1 MTEELNQVQDDM
13 TTNSNESVVEDDDL
27 FGDYDASLNEEIP
40 SDFDDEG
47 NQTSEEVPTQENEGN
62 TQQVV
67 SSHENTPFLKVKY
80 NKEEKDLT
88 QEEAI
93 TYAQKGMNYDNILGK
108 YNALKEQEGTLS
120 ELSKL
125 AERANMSTNDLLTY
139 LGNQWA
145 EHELD
150 NEVNAL
156 KEKYPQSDESLLI
169 ELAKSHIASRTN
181 LASQQKQETANA
193 RKQEIS
199 RQLDIF
205 SKRYPDVDAQSLDPK
220 VYQLMKDNYTLLE
233 AYETVQ
239 AEVRAEEEKK
249 KESLEKISKQ
259 NEENKKKS
267 LGNTNNA
274 GYDESNDDFLSGLFS

>member
-1 MTEELNQVQDDM
+1 MTEELNQVQEDM
-13 TTNSNESVVEDDDL
+13 TTNSNESVEEDDDL
-27 FGDYDASLNEEIP
+27 FGDYDASKNEDTPIE
-40 SDFDDEG
+40 FDDEG
-47 NQTSEEVPTQENEGN
+47 NQTSDEVQTQESEES

-67 SSHENTPFLKVKY
+67 RTHEQTPFLKVKY

-93 TYAQKGMNYDNILGK
+93 TLAQKGMNYDNILGK

-125 AERANMSTNDLLTY
+125 AERANMSTSDLLTY

-150 NEVNAL
+150 NEVKAL
-156 KEKYPQSDESLLI
+156 QEKYPQSDEGLLI
-169 ELAKSHIASRTN
+169 ELAKSHIASRSN
-181 LASQQKQETANA
+181 LASQQKQESANA

-205 SKRYPDVDAQSLDPK
+205 AKRYPEVDAQSLDSK

-239 AEVRAEEEKK
+239 AEKRAEEEK
-249 KESLEKISKQ
+249 ERLSQEKISKQ
-259 NEENKKKS
+259 NEENKRKS
-267 LGNTNNA
+267 LGNTSNN